1 MKILRLLG
9 AAFVLAACS
18 TPASRGGSSAPAPA
32 MRAAATDTSVAKPP
46 VVQVRAFSSSSVVSV
61 LAWDANDTAIGL
73 RTSVSRSGGELIGR
87 RLGDHSLYMDPLYAR
102 GMGGFKYAS
111 VTMRE
116 ILLGTRE
123 ERDVYSCSYGKDC
136 SPMTTVGVRIPDS
149 ILRANQDS
157 LVVTFFPAAVEP
169 WTITLHHDLI
179 SAYLKTVD
187 SVVAELRTNTTR

>member
-1 MKILRLLG
+1 MFDACEPRWFFG
-9 AAFVLAACS
+9 ANARNAR
-18 TPASRGGSSAPAPA
+18 RGDRHVGRETAGRSSA
-32 MRAAATDTSVAKPP
+32 R
-46 VVQVRAFSSSSVVSV
+46 V
-61 LAWDANDTAIGL
+61 LEFVCRFGSCLGCERCGIGL

-102 GMGGFKYAS
+102 DMGGFKYAS

-123 ERDVYSCSYGKDC
+123 ERDVYSCFYGKDC

-157 LVVTFFPAAVEP
+157 LVVRFFPAAVEP

-187 SVVAELRTNTTR
+187 SVVAEFRTNTAR